1 MSRNALSSII
11 TFNILFKIFLL
22 FTQYFQIFQEY
33 ILKKYKR
40 KRKQMMF
47 LILQLFEKVEKEF
60 FSSTAKT
67 WDFKDSEDSVGA

>member
-1 MSRNALSSII
+1 
-11 TFNILFKIFLL
+11 
-22 FTQYFQIFQEY
+22 
-33 ILKKYKR
+33 
-40 KRKQMMF
+40 MMF